1 MPIERRRVYY
11 SGRVQGVGF
20 RFISQRLAREF
31 QVSGSVRNL
40 SDGRVELIAQG
51 DAEVVSSYLE
61 AVAREL
67 AEKIH
72 DRPRRGRAG
81 DRSPRTRFRDT
92 ILMDERPRRRRSPG
106 ARRSCSLPLIE

>member
-1 MPIERRRVYY
+1 MPIERRRVFY

-40 SDGRVELIAQG
+40 ADGRVELIAQG

-61 AVAREL
+61 AVSREL

-72 DRPRRGRAG
+72 AVHVEAEPVTDPHE
-81 DRSPRTRFRDT
+81 RDFT
-92 ILMDERPRRRRSPG
+92 IRY
-106 ARRSCSLPLIE
+106 

>member
-1 MPIERRRVYY
+1 MPIERRRAYY

-31 QVSGSVRNL
+31 PISGSVRNL

-67 AEKIH
+67 AGNIH
-72 DRPRRGRAG
+72 EIHVESDPVT
-81 DRSPRTRFRDT
+81 DPHERDFS
-92 ILMDERPRRRRSPG
+92 IRY
-106 ARRSCSLPLIE
+106 

>member
-20 RFISQRLAREF
+20 RFISQRLARAF

-51 DAEVVSSYLE
+51 DSEVVATFLE

-67 AEKIH
+67 AENIH
-72 DRPRRGRAG
+72 EIHAESEPVTDPH
-81 DRSPRTRFRDT
+81 
-92 ILMDERPRRRRSPG
+92 EREFSIRY
-106 ARRSCSLPLIE
+106 